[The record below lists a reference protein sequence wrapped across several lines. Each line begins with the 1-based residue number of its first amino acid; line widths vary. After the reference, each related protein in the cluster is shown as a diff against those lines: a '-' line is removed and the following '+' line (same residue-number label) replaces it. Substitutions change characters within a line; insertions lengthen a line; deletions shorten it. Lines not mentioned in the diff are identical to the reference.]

1 MLGLK
6 PVILPVKLNHNSNP
20 ANEVLELYVSEIVSE
35 YIFLAIGICFYY
47 DFQKAFDFMVRSD
60 KAEDEIA

>member
-6 PVILPVKLNHNSNP
+6 PVILPIKLNQNSNP
-20 ANEVLELYVSEIVSE
+20 ANEVLELYVSEIVGA

-47 DFQKAFDFMVRSD
+47 DFLRRPSILWFDQIKWKM
-60 KAEDEIA
+60 K